1 MCQIPTLS
9 PPPFIKYIDTPLF
22 CNFTEVI
29 WGPRS
34 AQEMWCCVVRIY
46 MNCSLSKCLLS
57 FLRCIRMTGRCSGS
71 IYKFCMV
78 SRMCIVPNI
87 HSNFKQIY
95 QVWRHQI
102 SPGNVMLSCDDRHD
116 RSTLLC
122 KCFPIL
128 LRCMKMISTVSG
140 SISNS
145 LMVNILSFIPNIC

>member
-1 MCQIPTLS
+1 MS
-9 PPPFIKYIDTPLF
+9 PPPFIKYTLHCFANLPNL
-22 CNFTEVI
+22 
-29 WGPRS
+29 GPKIGPGNV
-34 AQEMWCCVVRIY
+34 MLCCKDIHELRP
-46 MNCSLSKCLLS
+46 KCLS
-57 FLRCIRMTGRCSGS
+57 SYLRCIRMTGRCSGS
-71 IYKFCMV
+71 IYKSCMV

-102 SPGNVMLSCDDRHD
+102 TPGNVMLSCDDRHD

-128 LRCMKMISTVSG
+128 LRCMKMISTVSV

-145 LMVNILSFIPNIC
+145 LMVNRLSFIPNIC